1 MEAEDKFIIKS
12 VIGFIMFIIAVVLFF
27 SSTESIDVGE
37 RGLVVGF
44 GQTKEVLSQGFHFV
58 NPLYSVKNFNIRN
71 NKYEATAQ
79 AATSDLQKAAISVAI
94 NYNIDETKIAEIY
107 TTYGENYMDRVFV
120 QNVQEA
126 VKTVSAGYTAPEL
139 ITKREQV
146 KSDIKTK
153 MQEMTSNII
162 LITDVAITNVD
173 FSDAFDQAI
182 ESKVLAEQ
190 QAIKAQNELAIAKA
204 EADKRVAQAKGEAE
218 AIRIQAQAVTQQ
230 GGSDY
235 VKLKWVEKWDGK
247 LPTTALGESTPI
259 INIK

>member
-1 MEAEDKFIIKS
+1 MEDKFIVRGI
-12 VIGFIMFIIAVVLFF
+12 IGLVVLVLGIFVVT

-44 GQTKEVLSQGFHFV
+44 GQVKEVLSQGFHFV
-58 NPLYSVKNFNIRN
+58 NPLYSVVNFNIRN

-94 NYNIDETKIAEIY
+94 NYNIDESKIAEIY
-107 TTYGENYMDRVFV
+107 TTYGSNYMDRIFV

-146 KSDIKTK
+146 KSDIKSK
-153 MQEMTSNII
+153 MQEMTANVI

-173 FSDAFDQAI
+173 FSDAFDSAI

-204 EADKRVAQAKGEAE
+204 EAEKRVAQAKGEAE

-230 GGSDY
+230 GGNDY
-235 VKLKWVEKWDGK
+235 VKLKWVEKWNGV
-247 LPTTALGESTPI
+247 LPSTSLGEASPI